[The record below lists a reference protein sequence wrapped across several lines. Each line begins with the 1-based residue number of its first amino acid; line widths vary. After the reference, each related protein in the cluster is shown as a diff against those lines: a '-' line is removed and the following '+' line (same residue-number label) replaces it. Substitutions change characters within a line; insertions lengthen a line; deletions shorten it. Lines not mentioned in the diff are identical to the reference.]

1 MPGLLL
7 GPNNQ
12 SIFSAKWNPASRK
25 KVLLTNN
32 FAHILFAN
40 PVDGRHLLY
49 GFLTTRPNGVIEPI
63 YPKAMPVILTTPG

>member
-12 SIFSAKWNPASRK
+12 SIFAAKWNPASRK

-32 FAHILFAN
+32 FARIRKTGIHFCGIRAQC
-40 PVDGRHLLY
+40 
-49 GFLTTRPNGVIEPI
+49 
-63 YPKAMPVILTTPG
+63 